1 MGKIK
6 LEMPLEELA
15 KAIMGLPAK
24 DREELWSLLATM
36 EEASDRGALAAL
48 EESEEDVRK
57 GRLHTFEEVFG
68 KPL

>member
-1 MGKIK
+1 MGKIR

-15 KAIMGLPAK
+15 KAIRGLPAK

-36 EEASDRGALAAL
+36 EQASDPGALAAL